1 MKAEHTPVPPGFD
14 QIPKTIEKAD
24 HSSPPSNPASHPDDK
39 KKKFKVRFD
48 EAYQKSHEEKS
59 QMEKEFFENAL
70 KQKRYQNN
78 MGTAKTSSPA
88 TDEPKGQS
96 SSPATNVDDVAGSK
110 GGEKETS
117 NHVEFF

>member
-1 MKAEHTPVPPGFD
+1 MKADQTPSPSDFD
-14 QIPKTIEKAD
+14 HPAKAIEKAD
-24 HSSPPSNPASHPDDK
+24 QNSSPSNPPTQPEDK

-78 MGTAKTSSPA
+78 ITGTAKTSPP

-96 SSPATNVDDVAGSK
+96 SSPGANVSDVAASK
-110 GGEKETS
+110 GVENQTS
-117 NHVEFF
+117 NQVEFF

>member
-1 MKAEHTPVPPGFD
+1 MKAEHAQVLPGFD
-14 QIPKTIEKAD
+14 QTAKNIEKAD
-24 HSSPPSNPASHPDDK
+24 HSSPPSNPASHPEDK

-78 MGTAKTSSPA
+78 ITGTAKTSPP

-96 SSPATNVDDVAGSK
+96 SSPGANVSDVAASK
-110 GGEKETS
+110 GVENQTS
-117 NHVEFF
+117 NQVEFF